1 MLYVAVGRGVFSCI
15 VCFRVIME
23 YGLCRDE
30 WSVSSQRVWRGAGN
44 VSWWCVI
51 PLGTL
56 VICVSVM
63 LMFYCFHC

>member
-1 MLYVAVGRGVFSCI
+1 
-15 VCFRVIME
+15 ME

-30 WSVSSQRVWRGAGN
+30 WSVSSQRVWCGAGN